1 MKILMLSPY
10 DAVSHALWRRDLAEY
25 LAERRPQ
32 LEVTQIALPPRYFS
46 WRFRGNS
53 LSLSRHAALGQDCD
67 LVIATSMTD
76 LAALRGL
83 NPTVARVPVIVYC
96 HENQFAYP
104 DSHTEGQLERQ
115 LTSIYTLLSAD
126 RVFFNSAYNRDTF
139 LDGAD
144 RLLRKM
150 PDEVPA
156 GVVEEIR
163 KRSDVVPVALQ
174 QPDQQTGTARQG
186 PVKIAWN
193 HRWEA
198 DKGPALLAEI
208 VQGLIASDCDFSMSL
223 MGQQFRQVPTEIR
236 ECLAALESTGRLNHS
251 GHIADR
257 EVYLRTLAEHDVV
270 LSTARHEFQGLAVQE
285 AMLRGCVPIV
295 PDDLSYPEYVPAKYR
310 YQSSVEAVELLRKCA
325 VATERPAID
334 LSRYSWDAIGPVWL
348 DRIREMTGT

>member
-10 DAVSHALWRRDLAEY
+10 DAVSHALWRHDLAEY
-25 LAERRPQ
+25 LSEQRPQ
-32 LEVTQIALPPRYFS
+32 YGVTQVALPPRYFS

-53 LSLSRHAALGQDCD
+53 LSLSRHAALGQDYD
-67 LVIATSMTD
+67 LIIATSMTD

-115 LTSIYTLLSAD
+115 LTGIYTLLSAD

-139 LDGAD
+139 LEGAD

-163 KRSDVVPVALQ
+163 GRSEVVPVALQ
-174 QPDQQTGTARQG
+174 QPDQQAEVARRG
-186 PVKIAWN
+186 PMKIAWN

-223 MGQQFRQVPTEIR
+223 MGQQFRQVPIEIR
-236 ECLAALESTGRLNHS
+236 ECLDALESAGRLNHS

-257 EVYLRTLAEHDVV
+257 EVYLQTLAQHDVV
-270 LSTARHEFQGLAVQE
+270 LSTAQHEFQGLAVQE

-295 PDDLSYPEYVPAKYR
+295 PDGLSYPEYVPLEYR
-310 YQSSVEAVELLRKCA
+310 YQSGGEAVELLRKTA
-325 VATERPAID
+325 VAPAQPHID
-334 LSRYSWDAIGPVWL
+334 LGRYRWDAIGPVWL
-348 DRIREMTGT
+348 ERISEMTGA